1 MKLSYYD
8 STMIQATR
16 NDFKRAF
23 QKVLSHPGFTDGKH
37 ATYMIH
43 FYRVECGL
51 KTLLCDQR
59 RASASSATDG
69 LMWTHNLA
77 EMVRELR
84 IPAQAIGKNITT
96 FRLQRER
103 GSLPHWPTHCI
114 MHAHT
119 VWRYGVEMHAGDEN
133 DLVQWLNRLVTYI
146 ETQL

>member
-1 MKLSYYD
+1 
-8 STMIQATR
+8 MIQATR
-16 NDFKRAF
+16 NDYEKAF
-23 QKVLSHPGFTDGKH
+23 RKVLCHPGVTDGRH

-69 LMWTHNLA
+69 LLVTHNLA
-77 EMVRELR
+77 EIVRELR

-103 GSLPHWPTHCI
+103 GPLPWPTHSI
-114 MHAHT
+114 MEAHT
-119 VWRYGVEMHAGDEN
+119 VWRYGVEMHAADEN
-133 DLVQWLNRLVTYI
+133 ELVQWLNRLVTYI
-146 ETQL
+146 KTQL